1 MRAILDISF
10 YLLSLDRDLCWETI
24 SLSGYFASQNF
35 DWGYLMKV
43 ILEMTRVCEIRYLDI
58 YYYHWIE
65 TSVGRLLVH
74 NGIIYP
80 VVSDWA
86 LAWIFR
92 YING

>member
-1 MRAILDISF
+1 
-10 YLLSLDRDLCWETI
+10 
-24 SLSGYFASQNF
+24 
-35 DWGYLMKV
+35 MKV
-43 ILEMTRVCEIRYLDI
+43 ILEMSRVCEIRYLDI

-92 YING
+92 YINV